1 MDSFDGVEKLHLG
14 DAPDPEPGPDDVVL
28 KLRFAALNP
37 ADAFLAKGMYPAKPA
52 FPHILGRDGVGD
64 VIATGAGVNG
74 VASGSTVGILRCEA
88 GVSVWGTLAEKVAV
102 PAASVVPIPSGWSL
116 EQMAGAPLVYLTAWQ
131 ALTQW
136 ATAHP

>member
-1 MDSFDGVEKLHLG
+1 MDSSDGVENLHWG
-14 DAPDPEPGPDDVVL
+14 EAPAPEPGPDAVVL
-28 KLRFAALNP
+28 NWSLAALTP

-88 GVSVWGTLAEKVAV
+88 GVSIWGTLADKVAV
-102 PAASVVPIPSGWSL
+102 PAASIVPI
-116 EQMAGAPLVYLTAWQ
+116 
-131 ALTQW
+131 
-136 ATAHP
+136 